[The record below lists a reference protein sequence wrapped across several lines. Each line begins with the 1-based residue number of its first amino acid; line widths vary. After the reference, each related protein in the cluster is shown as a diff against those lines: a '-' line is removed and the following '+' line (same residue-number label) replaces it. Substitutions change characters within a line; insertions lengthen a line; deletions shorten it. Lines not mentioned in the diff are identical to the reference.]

1 MGSSVHGTPFDRRS
15 LTASATRWPANGSGS
30 MGSLRARAR
39 PCRRAVGA
47 GPAGRAEGCGRRAC
61 PASSP
66 GPAEPRP
73 PAPVRRSVGRLGA
86 VAARAAALAVLALA
100 ALALAVPERAQAQT
114 EHEVAADWALK
125 PDAVGA
131 GEQFRLIFLSSTT
144 RDATSTDIADYNTH
158 VQNAAAAGHF
168 GDTQLQLG
176 FHCVGQHGDGQR
188 QDQHRDEVHRYRCA
202 DLLGPHDEDPWCG
215 GDQLRG
221 LVRRHMGKFIVW
233 AN

>member
-30 MGSLRARAR
+30 MGFLRARAR

-73 PAPVRRSVGRLGA
+73 PAPVNRSVGRLGA
-86 VAARAAALAVLALA
+86 VAVAHAAALAVLALA

-114 EHEVAADWALK
+114 LEE
-125 PDAVGA
+125 
-131 GEQFRLIFLSSTT
+131 RLPSGDCRDLTSRGPNCGIGSS
-144 RDATSTDIADYNTH
+144 I
-158 VQNAAAAGHF
+158 
-168 GDTQLQLG
+168 
-176 FHCVGQHGDGQR
+176 
-188 QDQHRDEVHRYRCA
+188 DQQS
-202 DLLGPHDEDPWCG
+202 G
-215 GDQLRG
+215 GL
-221 LVRRHMGKFIVW
+221 
-233 AN
+233 